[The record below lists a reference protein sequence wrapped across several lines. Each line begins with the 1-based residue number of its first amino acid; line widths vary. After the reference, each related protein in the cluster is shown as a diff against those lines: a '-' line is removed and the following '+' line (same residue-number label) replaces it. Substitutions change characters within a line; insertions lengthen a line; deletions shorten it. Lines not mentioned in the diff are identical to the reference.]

1 MSTKPRRAPTASL
14 PGAGLAALAA
24 LAALAG
30 CSPEPVSVDD
40 RAAATCQALGDWRA
54 RSPEARQR
62 ILTGVGGLEGEALAR
77 TEFLLGAADEALTE
91 TAELAEFLA
100 ELTGG
105 DAMRLLESP
114 DCIAARATLEAQLC
128 PLAVAG
134 SEDALARQRLAEL
147 SLAMQEACLL
157 ELDSED
163 ALPVPQLP

>member
-1 MSTKPRRAPTASL
+1 MSPERPRRHRVP
-14 PGAGLAALAA
+14 AGLSALGGVLLLAA
-24 LAALAG
+24 
-30 CSPEPVSVDD
+30 CSQEPPTLEA
-40 RAAATCQALGDWRA
+40 RAASTCEALGDWRA
-54 RSPEARQR
+54 LEAQARRR

-105 DAMRLLESP
+105 DATRLLASP
-114 DCIAARATLEAQLC
+114 ACVEARATLEASLC

-134 SEDALARQRLAEL
+134 AEDAEARRRLAEL

-157 ELDSED
+157 EADDD
-163 ALPVPQLP
+163 ALPLPELPGLR